1 MLGMRMLWDDFG
13 SSKNVEIILFHKYK
27 YKISSFACLAGTL
40 LIYILQEIAEHSD
53 LLAFG
58 RGSLFHHN
66 IHDKIGFLF

>member
-27 YKISSFACLAGTL
+27 NKISSVPARQAKL
-40 LIYILQEIAEHSD
+40 LIYILQEIAEHGDFLTFS
-53 LLAFG
+53 

-66 IHDKIGFLF
+66 IHNEIGFLF

>member
-1 MLGMRMLWDDFG
+1 MRMLWNDFG

-27 YKISSFACLAGTL
+27 YKISSVPARQAKLR
-40 LIYILQEIAEHSD
+40 IYILQEIAEHGN

-58 RGSLFHHN
+58 GGSLFHHN